1 MLTFIEPD
9 VTQYPSNFEV
19 VKCPGL
25 EALTGADMCIS
36 RLPIL
41 PNEKNLQM
49 HIGTRALFVQIKIGY
64 DITPDDRL
72 KSSIARMMA
81 CRIPKGQAILLPI
94 GEYWQD
100 KEGLLRV
107 KGKVSFGTTL
117 FTTLATIF
125 DMWRFRG
132 GEVHC
137 DDTTP
142 KHIDDLQKWIDQK
155 EKSILK
161 IESEG
166 TRDIYPPSP
175 EFIPEDIW
183 QSVEEIDDWR
193 NLLVSGL
200 KGFGSAKANAVWK
213 YASDNFSENPI
224 SAYHIFTLMTDE
236 DEKGKAVHNIPLWG
250 EKSRKEFR
258 ELLRLG
264 DGWNLS
270 ELAYRIAFYQG
281 WKSFGLEFAR
291 LVNKDKRP
299 NEVHKQLMNESATID
314 LERNIPF

>member
-1 MLTFIEPD
+1 MPTFIEPD
-9 VTQYPSNFEV
+9 VTQYPSGFEA

-49 HIGTRALFVQIKIGY
+49 HIGTRALFVQIKVGY
-64 DITPDDRL
+64 DIMPDDRL
-72 KSSIARMMA
+72 KSSIARMMI
-81 CRIPKGQAILLPI
+81 CKIPKGQAILLPI

-125 DMWRFRG
+125 DKWRFRG

-142 KHIDDLQKWIDQK
+142 KYIDGLQEWIDQK

-161 IESEG
+161 IEKEG
-166 TRDIYPPSP
+166 TREIYPPSP
-175 EFIPEDIW
+175 EFVPEDIW
-183 QSVEEIDDWR
+183 QPVKEVDDWR

-213 YASDNFSENPI
+213 YARENFEGSPYGFYQI
-224 SAYHIFTLMTDE
+224 LCMMTDE
-236 DEKGKAVHNIPLWG
+236 MDDKAVHKIPLWG
-250 EKSRKEFR
+250 SKSRKEFR
-258 ELLRLG
+258 ELLG
-264 DGWNLS
+264 IQDSFNLS
-270 ELAYRIAFYQG
+270 DLAWESTYFQG
-281 WKSFGLEFAR
+281 WRSCLDQFAYMIGQEKTLSTQKIQNIFDELR
-291 LVNKDKRP
+291 KEN
-299 NEVHKQLMNESATID
+299 Q
-314 LERNIPF
+314 IPF